1 MEELPQ
7 CWLFFAIEA
16 HSGPSCQST
25 DVILVIISHDLICY
39 GCQCEGQS
47 QMEQPYKKIIEPKR
61 IKLDMSGMSQDLP
74 QSQHWLGFLRLS
86 RMTDSDLKTQM

>member
-1 MEELPQ
+1 MNYPSADYFSQ
-7 CWLFFAIEA
+7 QKHIQ
-16 HSGPSCQST
+16 GPSCQST
-25 DVILVIISHDLICY
+25 DVVLVIISYDIIWCY

-61 IKLDMSGMSQDLP
+61 IKLDMSGMSQNLP